1 MTQHPFD
8 REFSE
13 QEAAK
18 FNAEQQNHSDDEL
31 TDEDTEQVAGGFRP
45 ITLGINEGGITAGIL
60 ETGGSSKPI
69 LESGT
74 TNALGEEGGSTTD

>member
-18 FNAEQQNHSDDEL
+18 LNAEQEQIDAEQEL
-31 TDEDTEQVAGGFRP
+31 TENDLEEVAGGILP
-45 ITLGINEGGITAGIL
+45 IPTKGLYEGGITKAAW
-60 ETGGSSKPI
+60 ETGGTSKPFV
-69 LESGT
+69 ESG
-74 TNALGEEGGSTTD
+74 D